1 MKKADDEVHPDQVTL
16 LAILALGS
24 EEIDRGNYA
33 GAEAIFIELDA
44 LDSDQKSNSRKLEP

>member
-1 MKKADDEVHPDQVTL
+1 MKKTDDEVHPDQITL